1 MVIEAIDA
9 DAAQI
14 AMTAPWSADNRAVRA
29 QAAGFKLIEQFD
41 EVETRVTLQGAW
53 VGEPDPEPKHHGKTE
68 QALAAVEKPVREV
81 AHSENVVRGE
91 LQEHKRQAHQGE
103 VADQSE
109 RRLLLLLERVLNH
122 QTVAHDAPLVFE
134 DLLAELDCHFV
145 RSLTWLRERDVV
157 DGLFGLVVKSVAI
170 SSLEQKLLDSSG
182 AMVVLVGLHG

>member
-1 MVIEAIDA
+1 MKRHASSRLLTQGRDGNNREEVEALDADKDVELSIVAFTDAVVDPWAMVIEAIDA

-14 AMTAPWSADNRAVRA
+14 AMTAPWCADNRAVRA

-91 LQEHKRQAHQGE
+91 LQEHKR
-103 VADQSE
+103 
-109 RRLLLLLERVLNH
+109 
-122 QTVAHDAPLVFE
+122 
-134 DLLAELDCHFV
+134 
-145 RSLTWLRERDVV
+145 
-157 DGLFGLVVKSVAI
+157 
-170 SSLEQKLLDSSG
+170 
-182 AMVVLVGLHG
+182 